1 MLSSHMHFSPS
12 TTLFARTMHARGGS
26 HRHTVRAVFL
36 CAQAAASRA
45 RAITRLGTDD
55 ARMSQIVMCDG
66 MVTLS
71 GQVPEIDKLATSDSE
86 FIHSQ

>member
-26 HRHTVRAVFL
+26 HRHTVRAVLL
-36 CAQAAASRA
+36 CEQAAASRA

-71 GQVPEIDKLATSDSE
+71 GQVPEVDKLATSDSE
-86 FIHSQ
+86 FIH